1 MTLPTVGG
9 ATVSPSKT
17 STSRRS
23 PLGRPTS
30 WAAYLATF
38 VMVAFLAVPVL
49 ALLFRVVPTGLIPE
63 YMTKPIVVE
72 ALRLSLIT
80 SFASLFLTIV
90 FGTPAAYLLARRQFR
105 FKSIV
110 ETVIDLPVVLPPAV
124 AGIALLFAF
133 GRRGVFGPFLSS
145 MNIELAFTVWAV
157 ILAQF
162 FVAAPFY
169 IRTLRAGLTSNDL
182 EVEGAAQIDGAGSF
196 QVFCYITLPMALP
209 SVIGGLVLAWA
220 KAIGE
225 FGATIFFAGSF
236 MGRTQT
242 LPLAVYQALESDL
255 NAALVISAILVML
268 SFVILAIFRR
278 TVSQLSDG

>member
-1 MTLPTVGG
+1 
-9 ATVSPSKT
+9 
-17 STSRRS
+17 
-23 PLGRPTS
+23 
-30 WAAYLATF
+30 
-38 VMVAFLAVPVL
+38 MVAFLSLPVF
-49 ALLFRVVPTGLIPE
+49 ALLFRTIPAGLIPE
-63 YMTKPIVVE
+63 YVTKPIVTE

-80 SFASLFLTIV
+80 SFVTLVLTIIL
-90 FGTPAAYLLARRQFR
+90 GTPTAYLLARREFPG
-105 FKSIV
+105 KTIL

-133 GRRGVFGPFLSS
+133 GRRGVFGPFLTSIG
-145 MNIELAFTVWAV
+145 IEVAFTIYAV

-162 FVAAPFY
+162 FVAAPYY
-169 IRTLRAGLTSNDL
+169 IRTLRAGLTQNDL
-182 EVEGAAQIDGAGSF
+182 EIEGAARICGAGSF
-196 QVFCYITLPMALP
+196 NVFRYITLPLAMP

-255 NAALVISAILVML
+255 NAALVIGVILVFL
-268 SFVILAIFRR
+268 SFVILAVFRC
-278 TVSQLSDG
+278 TVSRLGSDSAA